1 MSDTMPTSTSAAYAN
16 SSTSTP
22 YWIGNIPNVWNGG
35 QFYSGNSVGELLSKF
50 DNHPKDL
57 TATYVWISGDTSNT
71 ASPNVMKRQIARAF
85 SAAGGSRGSL
95 FKSYPTPG
103 SFDITT
109 GKPRV
114 AASDPNSV
122 VGSGDALSQMSAT
135 AQYSAAQT
143 IDNYLHDWGL
153 TSLSG
158 WAWDQIS
165 AAGNYKS
172 AAGVLQEMR
181 KTPEYQ
187 ARFPGQAERAANGL
201 APIKEENYI
210 RFEDGAKELASQ
222 YGLPNGFMSAD
233 EIAKLVGHG
242 VSLIETQDRIVNGYR
257 QMHNA
262 DKATKQT
269 LRDYYGVHGGHL
281 AAYYLNPKR
290 AYDLLMKQTQSAE
303 IGGIM
308 KDEGVGGIKKGI
320 AEQLSK
326 QMTGS
331 PGSMDLGAI
340 RAGAQRIAPLV
351 GLEQSQMGQRG
362 QATVT
367 QNQLLGSQFGLL
379 NKKTG
384 NTAAG
389 NQQAI
394 QLAAQARV
402 AGFEGGGG
410 FAKNTQGGA
419 AVGSASSAGTGK

>member
-1 MSDTMPTSTSAAYAN
+1 MSEPKASDYTTT
-16 SSTSTP
+16 STSTP
-22 YWIGNIPNVWNGG
+22 YSIGDIPTVWNKGN
-35 QFYSGNSVGELLSKF
+35 FYSGNSVSELLSTF
-50 DNHPKDL
+50 DKHPKDL
-57 TATYVWISGDTSNT
+57 TAAYVWISGDTSYS
-71 ASPNVMKRQIARAF
+71 ASPATMKRQIARAF
-85 SAAGGSRGSL
+85 AAAGGSRGSL
-95 FKSYPTPG
+95 FSNYPTMG
-103 SFDITT
+103 SFDIGT
-109 GKPRV
+109 GKKR
-114 AASDPNSV
+114 AAADPPYV
-122 VGSGDALSQMSAT
+122 VGSGDALSQMSAS

-143 IDNYLHDWGL
+143 IDQYLRDWGL
-153 TSLSG
+153 EKLSG

-201 APIKEENYI
+201 PPIKEENYI
-210 RFEDGAKELASQ
+210 KYEEGAKELANQ
-222 YGLPNGFMSAD
+222 YGLPPGFMSAD

-242 VSLIETQDRIVNGYR
+242 ISLTETQDRIVNGYR

-269 LRDYYGVHGGHL
+269 LREYYGVHGGHL
-281 AAYYLNPKR
+281 AAYYLNPKK

-308 KDEGVGGIKKGI
+308 KDEGVGAIKKGI

-331 PGSMDLGAI
+331 PGSMDLAGI
-340 RAGAQRIAPLV
+340 RSGAQRIAPLV
-351 GLEQSQMGQRG
+351 GLEQGQLGQRG
-362 QATVT
+362 QATVS
-367 QNQLLGSQFGLL
+367 QNQLLASQFAFL

-389 NQQAI
+389 NQEAI

-410 FAKNTQGGA
+410 FAKNAQGGA
-419 AVGSASSAGTGK
+419 TIGSSSTSGTGK